1 MKAYQIRVFGW
12 GEGKELPFI
21 AKIYRVSNFPS
32 LEAAYGTARIYERS
46 IKDQCAKTKTVIW
59 FEAEP
64 EDDHLKFIAH

>member
-1 MKAYQIRVFGW
+1 M
-12 GEGKELPFI
+12 ELPHFVQM
-21 AKIYRVSNFPS
+21 YRIKDFPS

-46 IKDQCAKTKTVIW
+46 IKDKCAKTKTVIW

>member
-12 GEGKELPFI
+12 REGQELPFFVQ
-21 AKIYRVSNFPS
+21 KFYVRKFPS

-46 IKDQCAKTKTVIW
+46 IKDKCEKTKTVIW
-59 FEAEP
+59 FESEP